1 MSDCNAVKIIIDD
14 LLFENKLN
22 ERLGTDT
29 EGLNNTG
36 VGPQSSSKMGI
47 YDRPS
52 PDPDSDA
59 KDLENLDSI
68 INAKNIVSV
77 GSIVDEIPDEDSIL
91 SKDYLPSNFEE
102 MSNVTAYLIRQ
113 LEDEEDVNKSWKI
126 ITKALLKIKG
136 K

>member
-47 YDRPS
+47 YDRPG

-77 GSIVDEIPDEDSIL
+77 GSIVDEVPDEDSIL

-113 LEDEEDVNKSWKI
+113 LEDEEDVNKSWEI